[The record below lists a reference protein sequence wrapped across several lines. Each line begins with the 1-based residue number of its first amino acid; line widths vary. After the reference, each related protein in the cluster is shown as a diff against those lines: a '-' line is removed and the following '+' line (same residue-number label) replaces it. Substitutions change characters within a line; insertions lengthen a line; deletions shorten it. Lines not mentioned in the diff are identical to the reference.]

1 VQKIYHFLRLTAFVH
16 ATEDREKVLGSI
28 RNVLGGEELGKVSEN
43 RAEGVFHNPIV
54 YLVVEL
60 DSNKEIEKVVRAW
73 EAMEFWEKAKDR
85 LDDRLDEDLV
95 YHVRLDK
102 QKASAGEIALWS
114 GGEAIEVQLKP
125 ATFPSSRDKAADIIL
140 HGPP

>member
-1 VQKIYHFLRLTAFVH
+1 VQKIYHFLRLTAFVQ
-16 ATEDREKVLGSI
+16 ATEDREKVLISL
-28 RNVLGGEELGKVSEN
+28 RNVLGGEETGKVSEN
-43 RAEGVFHNPIV
+43 KAEGVFHNPIT

-60 DSNKEIEKVVRAW
+60 DSNREIEKVIRAW
-73 EAMEFWEKAKDR
+73 ETMEFWEKAKAQ

-102 QKASAGEIALWS
+102 QRAFTGEIALWN

-125 ATFPSSRDKAADIIL
+125 ATFPSSRERAADIIL
-140 HGPP
+140 RGPP